1 MNNERQMVSSL
12 AGTYTCTSRSIA
24 TDTTCHLLRLSRELR
39 DMIYHYLTID
49 VDITQDGIESH
60 RLFGIITKGKF
71 VLSSTTTPSLLLL
84 NHQIRDEYMQYT
96 QPRSILSVDLVG
108 CTLSALDS
116 VELQANVSPTALG
129 QVRAIDITI
138 HWCMVM
144 QNPDADKLVPFWAHM
159 AEQKGDQRTVKWT
172 PTKQLRRK
180 LLEFINL
187 LGAHVHAN
195 TRVTITVLLDGRVD
209 LLDPTTWS
217 TSSGKAEAVK
227 MAQMFDMDILFELEL
242 GIRQDW
248 PASGRLMVQGLLCTP
263 LWCSMASNSDE
274 FRASRRVWEVDDTQA
289 VVRPLYEM
297 SDEKAW
303 WCLRRNGSEKNWRS
317 HGARFQIWAY

>member
-1 MNNERQMVSSL
+1 MNDERHMCSTT
-12 AGTYTCTSRSIA
+12 AGTSACTPRSIA
-24 TDTTCHLLRLSRELR
+24 ADPTCHLLRLSRELR

-49 VDITQDGIESH
+49 VDITQEGIESH
-60 RLFGIITKGKF
+60 RLPAFITKGKF

-84 NHQIRDEYMQYT
+84 NHQIHDECMQYT

-116 VELQANVSPTALG
+116 VELQANVPPIALS

-159 AEQKGDQRTVKWT
+159 VEQKGNQRSVKWT

-180 LLEFINL
+180 LLQFINL
-187 LGAHVHAN
+187 LGAHLHADA
-195 TRVTITVLLDGRVD
+195 RVTITVLLDGRID
-209 LLDPTTWS
+209 LLDPTTWA

-227 MAQMFDMDILFELEL
+227 MAQMFDMDILFDLEL
-242 GIRQDW
+242 GIGQDW
-248 PASGRLMVQGLLCTP
+248 PASDRLMVQGLLCTA
-263 LWCSMASNSDE
+263 LWCSMASNSDK
-274 FRASRRVWEVDDTQA
+274 FRASRRVWEVDDTQV